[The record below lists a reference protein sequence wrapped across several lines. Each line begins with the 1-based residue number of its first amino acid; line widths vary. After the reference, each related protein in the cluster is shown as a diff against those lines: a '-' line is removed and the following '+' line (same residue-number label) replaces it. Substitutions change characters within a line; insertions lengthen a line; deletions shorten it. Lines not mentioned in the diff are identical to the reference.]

1 MFSFSPSVHR
11 IELRN
16 SRWSKVLIIFFVN
29 KKATWILV
37 VKVFMLPSG
46 MCVWYQKGYISVI
59 KMEQDFFVSLAKHQS
74 YFTKIFHM
82 WLLQFISYRV
92 NTVYSSIDPLLLI
105 KHHAGTFTDV
115 ILFTKYSDSEFQQAS
130 Q

>member
-82 WLLQFISYRV
+82 
-92 NTVYSSIDPLLLI
+92 
-105 KHHAGTFTDV
+105 
-115 ILFTKYSDSEFQQAS
+115 
-130 Q
+130 